1 MLTLSQLTRRVTANV
16 LTEQS
21 PTDNKEDSTRF
32 EMTAF
37 YFTELPNW
45 IKSSEYFY
53 SENVDGMGNC
63 EYQVQVEG

>member
-1 MLTLSQLTRRVTANV
+1 MLTPSRLTRRIIANV

-21 PTDNKEDSTRF
+21 PTDNKEDSTAF

-37 YFTELPNW
+37 CFPELPNW

>member
-1 MLTLSQLTRRVTANV
+1 MLTLSLLTRRVNANV
-16 LTEQS
+16 LTKQS
-21 PTDNKEDSTRF
+21 PTDNEKDSTGF

-37 YFTELPNW
+37 YFTERQNW

-63 EYQVQVEG
+63 EYQV